1 MEATWETDPEKQ
13 KELFDKV
20 KQETILPHV
29 EKVDQH
35 LIKNGN
41 GHLVGQRV
49 SLIYFPIKTFVI
61 IIYQFS

>member
-1 MEATWETDPEKQ
+1 MEATWETDTEKQ

-20 KQETILPHV
+20 KQETILPHL
-29 EKVDQH
+29 EKVEQH

-49 SLIYFPIKTFVI
+49 SLICFPIKTFI
-61 IIYQFS
+61 IKIYKFS